1 MGRFAVKKALFVEAI
16 CAFNSAFT
24 LSTNGSL
31 LLDSMSSRDDGQQP
45 QPLPSRHLDWLHS
58 QAADASLCRDAQACQ
73 RYPSADKSA
82 SAAQPPRPFGRPELS
97 MFKRGSDR
105 LRQA

>member
-1 MGRFAVKKALFVEAI
+1 MLNDRYEVVIG
-16 CAFNSAFT
+16 
-24 LSTNGSL
+24 
-31 LLDSMSSRDDGQQP
+31 SSRLGYGQP
-45 QPLPSRHLDWLHS
+45 QSLPSRHLDWLHS
-58 QAADASLCRDAQACQ
+58 QAADAALCRDAQACQ
-73 RYPSADKSA
+73 PDPSADKSA